1 VRAKG
6 KRQKL
11 RAKDKGEG
19 NDQSNSPLTLAA
31 LHPLPWGEG
40 KIRGTPLSL
49 YRSPTIPLSLYRS
62 PTTSL
67 SLYRSPTTSLSL
79 WERVRVRAMG
89 EG

>member
-31 LHPLPWGEG
+31 LHPLPYNSPLPLGEG
-40 KIRGTPLSL
+40 
-49 YRSPTIPLSLYRS
+49 
-62 PTTSL
+62 
-67 SLYRSPTTSLSL
+67 
-79 WERVRVRAMG
+79 
-89 EG
+89 